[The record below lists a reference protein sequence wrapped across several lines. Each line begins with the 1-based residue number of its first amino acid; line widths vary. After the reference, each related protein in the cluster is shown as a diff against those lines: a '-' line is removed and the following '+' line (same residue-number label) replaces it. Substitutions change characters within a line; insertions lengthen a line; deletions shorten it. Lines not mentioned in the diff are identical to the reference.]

1 MQRKLH
7 GMENAA
13 TLRTCSN
20 LGNLHGLKG
29 GHVLAAPLLEEALEG
44 MCKVGSAIRRVR
56 PAAMGGMQ

>member
-1 MQRKLH
+1 
-7 GMENAA
+7 MENAA